1 MSRTPEL
8 SDPRTYVS
16 NQGIVELRYGVEKRT
31 VEWQQDLYD
40 YVRESLAEGKT
51 FDPEFCRKDKK
62 TGKRYWFACIVCP
75 CNSYNNNDLVSHV
88 KGHKHQKHVIE
99 KLNSQSNLSR
109 NTKRERSSDHQ
120 ESRPSNSRSNRSR
133 LQNRIMYGPDYPFL
147 GLEYI
152 TEYVDPGNP
161 NKDPMYTCSLEGCKS
176 AWGSASIM
184 YNHLTSN
191 KNKHNRSYLT
201 KYYEIPNLTVDQIFN
216 KSRQVFE
223 EKKTENNNRVD
234 VNIKQVSNRKQY
246 SKVTMQYSELHK
258 NRSSNWSEKTARR
271 EKEKPQS
278 DLTHYWKPREPIRR
292 DLIKRELFKRD
303 PIKRDPIKGGP
314 IKRDLSNLTKDI
326 WQEDYKN
333 NNIVKIEENLE
344 DSKTNIKY
352 ELGEKPGTFEEYH
365 RTTFAPNIKSE
376 TFLIQ
381 DEIKID

>member
-40 YVRESLAEGKT
+40 YVRESLAEDET
-51 FDPEFCRKDKK
+51 IDPEFCRKDKE

-75 CNSYNNNDLVSHV
+75 CNSYKDEDLVSHV
-88 KGHKHQKHVIE
+88 KGHKHQKRVIE

-109 NTKRERSSDHQ
+109 NAKRKRSSDYQ
-120 ESRPSNSRSNRSR
+120 ESSELGSGFSRPSNSRSK

-152 TEYVDPGNP
+152 TEYINPGNP

-176 AWGSASIM
+176 AWGSASQM

-234 VNIKQVSNRKQY
+234 VNIKQVFNHKQY
-246 SKVTMQYSELHK
+246 SKVTLQYSKLK
-258 NRSSNWSEKTARR
+258 NQYFNWSEKTARR

-278 DLTHYWKPREPIRR
+278 DLTHYWKPREPIRY
-292 DLIKRELFKRD
+292 
-303 PIKRDPIKGGP
+303 
-314 IKRDLSNLTKDI
+314 SMATANLK
-326 WQEDYKN
+326 K
-333 NNIVKIEENLE
+333 
-344 DSKTNIKY
+344 SK
-352 ELGEKPGTFEEYH
+352 
-365 RTTFAPNIKSE
+365 
-376 TFLIQ
+376 
-381 DEIKID
+381 

>member
-40 YVRESLAEGKT
+40 YVRESLAEDET
-51 FDPEFCRKDKK
+51 IDPEFCRKDKE

-75 CNSYNNNDLVSHV
+75 CNSYKDEDLVSHV
-88 KGHKHQKHVIE
+88 KGHKHQKRVIE

-109 NTKRERSSDHQ
+109 NAKRKRSSDYQ
-120 ESRPSNSRSNRSR
+120 ESSELGSGFSRPSNSRSK

-152 TEYVDPGNP
+152 TEYINPGNP

-216 KSRQVFE
+216 KSCQVFE
-223 EKKTENNNRVD
+223 EKRQKTIIEWTLTSS
-234 VNIKQVSNRKQY
+234 KSSTTSNTY
-246 SKVTMQYSELHK
+246 SKVTNIQSSRTNILIGLRKLPDEKKKNPNQTSLITGNRG
-258 NRSSNWSEKTARR
+258 NRSGGISSKGNCSRGIR
-271 EKEKPQS
+271 SRGIQS
-278 DLTHYWKPREPIRR
+278 RGVYQT
-292 DLIKRELFKRD
+292 
-303 PIKRDPIKGGP
+303 
-314 IKRDLSNLTKDI
+314 
-326 WQEDYKN
+326 
-333 NNIVKIEENLE
+333 
-344 DSKTNIKY
+344 
-352 ELGEKPGTFEEYH
+352 
-365 RTTFAPNIKSE
+365 
-376 TFLIQ
+376 
-381 DEIKID
+381 